1 MSSTEWFE
9 ETEEKKEISVAE
21 MDAALTKLRELKEDY
36 SNKKKESDA
45 AYREVKEQ
53 EAVVIQMLAD
63 CGKKKYISDAGKATL
78 VEELTVTTPKTP
90 EEKRAFFNWLLEHQ
104 GQDVHDHYLS
114 VNSRSLNTLF
124 KTLSEE
130 YAQRG
135 EVLEIDGLQ
144 PPASFTKLQF
154 RK

>member
-1 MSSTEWFE
+1 MSSTDWSE
-9 ETEEKKEISVAE
+9 EPKKEISVAE
-21 MDAALTKLRELKEDY
+21 MDNALGLLRTLKEEY
-36 SNKKKESDA
+36 STKKKESDE
-45 AYREVKEQ
+45 AYAKAKEQ
-53 EAVVIQMLAD
+53 EATVIQMLKD
-63 CGKKKYISDAGKATL
+63 CGKSKYVSDAGKAAL
-78 VEELTVTTPKTP
+78 VEELTVTTPKSP

-124 KTLSEE
+124 KNLNEE
-130 YAQRG
+130 YAARG

-144 PPASFTKLQF
+144 PPSSFTKLQF